1 MRDML
6 KIVLKTALA
15 ATVIIASS
23 LPSAFATGDQSVATA
38 RPAGQSSPPAGPV
51 ATPVKAVASHVPATT
66 TLLAT
71 EQTALVKQYCA
82 TCHNDRS
89 KAGQLSL
96 QSFDAAKLEENGEL
110 TEKMIRKLRS
120 GMMPPSGARR
130 PEPPVLTALL
140 NTFESR
146 MDKHAALNPNPGS
159 RPFQRLNRA
168 EYENAVRDLL
178 SLDIDVSTYLPPDT
192 ISHGFDNVADSQ
204 TFSPTLMDGYLR
216 AASQISRLAVG
227 DRNASASSTTY
238 KIPRAASQHRRVDGA
253 PMGTRGG
260 HSVVHVFPADGHYR
274 LKASLHYE
282 PLGGLAGRN
291 SMTAYD
297 LKEQVEFSVNGER
310 VAIFDLNTRMS
321 ETDPKNGLEL
331 VTPPVHIPAGPQRV
345 TAAFVQKLDGPV
357 DDLLM
362 PLENTLA
369 DVSITWGVTM
379 LPHLRDFI
387 VQGPMEVTG
396 VSDTPSRLKIFSC
409 RPTAKAEE
417 EACAMEIVKRLT
429 TQAYRGAPSAADLQD
444 AMKFY
449 EMGRNGGLPRRSS
462 QDDSRSEAGNFESG
476 IRLALQSILMSP
488 RFLFRLEQQPAGI
501 RAATYRVSDED
512 LASRLSFFL
521 WGTVPDA
528 DLVRAASLGTLRTP
542 AVLEKQVRRMLADSK
557 SEALSTRFASQW
569 LRLQDLDK
577 IFPDYLAYPQYDD
590 VLARS
595 MKRET
600 ELFFNSIVREDRSV
614 KDLLTADYSFVNER
628 LAIHYNIPNITGSAF
643 RRVTLPAYRRGLL
656 GQGSILTLT
665 SVADRTSPVQRGKW
679 VMEVL
684 LASPPPAPPPNVPT
698 LDDSVKATEGGKML
712 STRERMEEHRRNPQC
727 TSCHKVIDP
736 LGLAL
741 ENFDV
746 TGAYRIKDNEVPVDV
761 VGDLY
766 DGTRMDGPAGLRDAL
781 MKHSDMFLTSFTES
795 LLTYALGRRLEYSD
809 MPAIRAIV
817 RDAGKKGDRLS
828 AYVMGVVNSAAFKM
842 AAVDKGN
849 DQRRAADVVEQR
861 QR

>member
-6 KIVLKTALA
+6 KTGLTLLLFVA
-15 ATVIIASS
+15 AITSGAS
-23 LPSAFATGDQSVATA
+23 AKQA
-38 RPAGQSSPPAGPV
+38 RPMAPAV
-51 ATPVKAVASHVPATT
+51 SHGMGV
-66 TLLAT
+66 T

-82 TCHNDRS
+82 TCHNDRT
-89 KAGQLSL
+89 KAGQMSL
-96 QSFDAAKLEENGEL
+96 QSFDAARLEEHGEL
-110 TEKMIRKLRS
+110 TEKMIRKIRS
-120 GMMPPSGARR
+120 GMMPPAGARR
-130 PEPPVLTALL
+130 PEPAVIAELL
-140 NTFESR
+140 GAFESR
-146 MDKHAALNPNPGS
+146 MDRHAALNPNPGS

-168 EYENAVRDLL
+168 EYVNAVRDLV
-178 SLDIDVSTYLPPDT
+178 SLDLDVSTYLPPDT
-192 ISHGFDNVADSQ
+192 ISHGFDNIADAQ

-227 DRNASASSTTY
+227 DRQASATSTTY

-260 HSVVHVFPADGHYR
+260 TSVVHVFPADGHYR

-291 SMTAYD
+291 SMTAYE
-297 LKEQVEFSVNGER
+297 LKEQLEFSVNGER

-331 VTPPVHIPAGPQRV
+331 ITPPVHIKAGPQRV

-379 LPHLRDFI
+379 LPHVRDFI
-387 VQGPMEVTG
+387 VQGPLDVTG

-417 EACAMEIVKRLT
+417 EACAAEIIKRLT

-449 EMGRNGGLPRRSS
+449 EQGRDKGGF
-462 QDDSRSEAGNFESG
+462 EAG

-488 RFLFRLEQQPAGI
+488 RFLFRLEAQPAGI
-501 RAATYRVSDED
+501 RAASYRINDED

-521 WGTVPDA
+521 WGTMPDA
-528 DLVRAASLGTLRTP
+528 ELLRAASLGTLRTP
-542 AVLEKQVRRMLADSK
+542 AGLEKQVRRMLADRK
-557 SEALSTRFASQW
+557 SAALSTRFASQW

-577 IFPDYLAYPQYDD
+577 IFPDYLIYPQYDD
-590 VLARS
+590 VLAKA

-600 ELFFNSIVREDRSV
+600 ELFFDSVVREDRDV

-628 LAIHYNIPNITGSAF
+628 LAIHYGIPNVTGPSF
-643 RRVTLPAYRRGLL
+643 RRVTLPEYRRGLL

-684 LASPPPAPPPNVPT
+684 LASPPPAPPPNVPL
-698 LDDSVKATEGGKML
+698 LDDSAKVTADGKMMT
-712 STRERMEEHRRNPQC
+712 TRQRMEQHRANPQC
-727 TSCHKVIDP
+727 TSCHRVIDP

-766 DGTRMDGPAGLRDAL
+766 DGTKMDGPAGLRSAL
-781 MKHSDMFLTSFTES
+781 LKHSDMFLGSFTES
-795 LLTYALGRRLEYSD
+795 LMTYALGRRLEYTD
-809 MPAIRAIV
+809 MPAVRAIV
-817 RDAGKKGDRLS
+817 REAGKKDNRFS
-828 AYVMGVVNSAAFKM
+828 AYVLGVVNSSAFRM
-842 AAVDKGN
+842 AAVDSGN
-849 DQRRAADVVEQR
+849 DQRRAAEVER